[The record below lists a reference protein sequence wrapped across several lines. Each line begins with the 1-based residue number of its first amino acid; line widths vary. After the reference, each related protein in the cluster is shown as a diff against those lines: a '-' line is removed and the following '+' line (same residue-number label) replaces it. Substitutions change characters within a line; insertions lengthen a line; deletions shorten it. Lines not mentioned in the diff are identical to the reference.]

1 MTPMQEP
8 EKVINA
14 IILSIK
20 DNLSTVLTSLR
31 SEYNDPS
38 VPTPLPRS
46 DSYYIAYDYSANV
59 MPAIYVVAN
68 SIDFQLGTKEANHIN
83 SKIDTTVTLMAEA
96 KTSKEV
102 TKQIYRYQAA
112 LHAILNQRTF
122 ELGTSLKFVTTVERV
137 NFRPTL
143 TSDQVKDLFR
153 KEVALELSVYCYENF

>member
-14 IILSIK
+14 IITAIK
-20 DNLSTVLTSLR
+20 DNLGTVMTSLR
-31 SEYNDPS
+31 TEYADSS
-38 VPTPLPRS
+38 VQTPLPRS
-46 DSYYIAYDYSANV
+46 DSYYVAYDYSSNV
-59 MPAIYVVAN
+59 MPAIYVVGN
-68 SIDFQLGTKEANHIN
+68 DIDFQLGTKEANHIN
-83 SKIDTTVTLMAEA
+83 SKFGVTVTLMTEA
-96 KTSKEV
+96 KTSKDV

-112 LHAILNQRTF
+112 LHAILNQRTV